1 LPPPSAPASHKELIM
16 PRARVGRKR
25 LTNVVRFPSGQI
37 KRSEPALIMP
47 YNCNNVI
54 KLGDG
59 KLGNKIKLQRQT
71 VLEQLVL
78 DPSERAAGW
87 GFAELRERC
96 RQYAWDA
103 PAINPKAANLQPSHG
118 HNGDKELTEDDI
130 KKGKDY
136 HKRYMTALGALRR
149 GSRGVVSAINAV
161 CLENKEPTPDQ
172 RGPLREGLGILVRL
186 WGL

>member
-1 LPPPSAPASHKELIM
+1 MA
-16 PRARVGRKR
+16 RAGRKR
-25 LTNVVRFPSGQI
+25 ATNVVRFPSGQI

-54 KLGDG
+54 MLGDG
-59 KLGNKIKLQRQT
+59 KLGNKIKFQRQT

-78 DPSERAAGW
+78 DPSERLAGL

-103 PAINPKAANLQPSHG
+103 PAIHPKVSNPESSHG
-118 HNGDKELTEDDI
+118 HGSGEDLTEAEI
-130 KKGKDY
+130 KKGRDF

-161 CLENKEPTPDQ
+161 CLENKEPTPEQ
-172 RGPLREGLGILVRL
+172 RGPLREGLEILVRL
-186 WGL
+186 WGF